1 MSIYEYDDENHLR
14 MEREQSFAEGMESG
28 KVQEQF
34 RVVMKMC
41 EKGLNPEQISNLTGI
56 SSEEIEKMLK
66 EK

>member
-1 MSIYEYDDENHLR
+1 M
-14 MEREQSFAEGMESG
+14 
-28 KVQEQF
+28 QEQF